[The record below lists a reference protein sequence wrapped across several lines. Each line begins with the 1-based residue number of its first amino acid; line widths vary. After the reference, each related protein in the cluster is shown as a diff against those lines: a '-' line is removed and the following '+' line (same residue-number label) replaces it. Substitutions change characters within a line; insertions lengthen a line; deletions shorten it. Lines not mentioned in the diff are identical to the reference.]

1 MGLRIIMRRKICQTR
16 KTNAMC
22 TIHSLAFHG
31 FRSSSYDPI
40 NLTRTICVVIGLR
53 LPIRAWAVDEL
64 FLCRLSAASK
74 VTDTVTRR
82 YQTPRLLR
90 FVQCDH
96 ALVAYATANPHA
108 TALENCA
115 LEIPV
120 IENDFGRVKGHSN
133 CAQSS

>member
-74 VTDTVTRR
+74 VTG
-82 YQTPRLLR
+82 
-90 FVQCDH
+90 
-96 ALVAYATANPHA
+96 
-108 TALENCA
+108 
-115 LEIPV
+115 
-120 IENDFGRVKGHSN
+120 DFEEEDQEKNKQAPLDSTGFDPLSLKTCEGSG
-133 CAQSS
+133 